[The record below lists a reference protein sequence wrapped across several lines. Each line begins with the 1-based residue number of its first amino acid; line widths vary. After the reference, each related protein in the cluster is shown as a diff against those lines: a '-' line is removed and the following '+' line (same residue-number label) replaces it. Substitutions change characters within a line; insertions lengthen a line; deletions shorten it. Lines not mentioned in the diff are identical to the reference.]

1 MELANRTKRV
11 HKSQLHQHNVRQAF
25 KCVYRK
31 TTDRGQLPFQYLELS
46 SKGNHPE
53 PDNNPFC
60 YGYWE
65 EKEPEIGRRFAKSF
79 ITTTQLWD

>member
-31 TTDRGQLPFQYLELS
+31 TTDRRQLSFQYLELS

-53 PDNNPFC
+53 PDNK
-60 YGYWE
+60 E
-65 EKEPEIGRRFAKSF
+65 EVCANLEVLSTR
-79 ITTTQLWD
+79 T